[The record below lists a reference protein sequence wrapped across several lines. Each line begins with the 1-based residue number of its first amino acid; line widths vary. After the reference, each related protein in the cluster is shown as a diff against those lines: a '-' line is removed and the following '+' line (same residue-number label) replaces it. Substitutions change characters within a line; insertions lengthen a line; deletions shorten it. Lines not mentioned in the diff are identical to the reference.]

1 MDLISID
8 SVDNVQTALEFDF
21 DTEEYGVAEEIERI
35 VKAAEAGERE
45 IWSPFLNAKIVI
57 AD

>member
-1 MDLISID
+1 MGIFSID
-8 SVDNVQTALEFDF
+8 SVDDVQSALEFEF
-21 DTEEYGVAEEIERI
+21 DASEHGVAEEISRI

-45 IWSPFLNAKIVI
+45 IWSPFLNAKIMI

>member
-1 MDLISID
+1 MDIISID

-21 DTEEYGVAEEIERI
+21 DTSEYGVAEEVERI
-35 VKAAEAGERE
+35 VKRAEAGERE
-45 IWSPFLNAKIVI
+45 IYSEFLNAKIMI